1 MPEKKILIT
10 ILSINRI
17 TSNRVFFRLAL
28 AISLVVSLI
37 SLSETNS
44 IQKYGQFT
52 SGCSLGT
59 LNEVACGIEPW
70 VYGSCTVTL
79 GFQTVDAYN
88 SINMFGQCSE
98 RLYKRNP

>member
-1 MPEKKILIT
+1 MPEKKILIN

-17 TSNRVFFRLAL
+17 NSNRVFFRLAL

-52 SGCSLGT
+52 SGCSIGT
-59 LNEVACGIEPW
+59 LNEIDCSLYPW
-70 VYGSCTVTL
+70 TYGYCTVTL
-79 GFQTVDAYN
+79 GFQTADAYN
-88 SINMFGQCSE
+88 KIDMLGQCSE

>member
-1 MPEKKILIT
+1 MIT
-10 ILSINRI
+10 LNKEL
-17 TSNRVFFRLAL
+17 FPLAL
-28 AISLVVSLI
+28 VISFATSL
-37 SLSETNS
+37 LSVGKTDS
-44 IQKYGQFT
+44 MLKYGQFT